1 MFYTSNF
8 RRKKYE
14 KDLMNDAWIIDFS
27 QIMMCT
33 VDNRFASKVGKPKEI
48 STYIEATYMT
58 SVKMTEFSASFQKKL
73 HKSR

>member
-1 MFYTSNF
+1 
-8 RRKKYE
+8 
-14 KDLMNDAWIIDFS
+14 MNDAWIIDFS